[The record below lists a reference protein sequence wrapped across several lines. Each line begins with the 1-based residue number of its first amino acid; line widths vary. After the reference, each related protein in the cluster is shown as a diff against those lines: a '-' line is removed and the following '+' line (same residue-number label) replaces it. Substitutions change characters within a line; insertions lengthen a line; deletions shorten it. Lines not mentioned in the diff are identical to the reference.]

1 MKLPLSGVET
11 TCEKC
16 SFAIWKN
23 EQQTGCNAGRLE
35 KFKQLGVVV
44 DKKTSLQP
52 YYKIN
57 RFCNMFRSEDQSVED
72 ARKQIS
78 LKFGIVIFDEDE
90 KFSNVAIE
98 SCKNLDYD
106 NTKFK
111 IVLASNQNKRFGRLF
126 STIHEFKSLNI
137 NSELVLSLNNENPK
151 QVIEKDVFQKVF
163 GCTHIIKVKTS
174 DKINKSFLK
183 RIDESINDDLET
195 ILVHEMNNLT
205 CVQFYALNN
214 TYLRFNDYDLTVD
227 FLKQK
232 SIESYMHK
240 RYEE

>member
-11 TCEKC
+11 SCEKC
-16 SFAIWKN
+16 SFAIWEN

-35 KFKQLGVVV
+35 KFEKLGEVQE
-44 DKKTSLQP
+44 KKVNP
-52 YYKIN
+52 FYKIN
-57 RFCNMFRSEDQSVED
+57 RFCNMFRSEEEPVEY

-111 IVLASNQNKRFGRLF
+111 IVLASNHNKRFGRLF

-137 NSELVLSLNNENPK
+137 NSELVISVNGEDPRD
-151 QVIEKDVFQKVF
+151 VIEKDVFQKVF
-163 GCTHIIKVKTS
+163 GCTHLIKIKTT
-174 DKINKSFLK
+174 DKISESFLK
-183 RIDESINDDLET
+183 RIDESINDLLER
-195 ILVHEMNNLT
+195 ILVHECNNGVT
-205 CVQFYALNN
+205 CVQFYAINN
-214 TYLRFNDYDLTVD
+214 TYLQFNDYDLTVD

-232 SIESYMHK
+232 SIENSMYK
-240 RYEE
+240 KYEE

>member
-1 MKLPLSGVET
+1 MKSPLSGVET
-11 TCEKC
+11 SCEKC

-23 EQQTGCNAGRLE
+23 EQQIGCNAGRLE
-35 KFKQLGVVV
+35 KFEKLGEVQE
-44 DKKTSLQP
+44 KRANP
-52 YYKIN
+52 FYKIN
-57 RFCNMFRSEDQSVED
+57 RFCNMFRSDEQSIED

-111 IVLASNQNKRFGRLF
+111 IVLASNHNKRFGRLF

-163 GCTHIIKVKTS
+163 GCTHLIKMKTT

-183 RIDESINDDLET
+183 RIDESINDFLER
-195 ILVHEMNNLT
+195 ILVHECNGIT

-214 TYLRFNDYDLTVD
+214 TYLQFNDYDLTVD